1 MPALEMTNPAALPA
15 DWRDFLALTKPRVM
29 SLVVFTGLCGL
40 LAAPELPPLVLGF
53 TAILCIA
60 LGAGA
65 CGALNQWYEADLDAQ
80 DAAHRQA
87 PASRRAGWTAQAALH
102 FGVGLGA
109 FSVLLM
115 GLATNW
121 LAAVLLAASILFYVL
136 VYTVWLKPRTA
147 QNIVIGGAAGAFP
160 PLIGWVAAT
169 GHFAALPLLLFAIIF
184 LWTPPH
190 FWALSLFVRS
200 DYAAAGIPMLPV
212 VAGVEQ
218 HAPADFPLQPAD
230 GRRGGRAMAARPDRP
245 DLWRA
250 RGDPQRRYSVMLAA
264 RVLAN
269 RATEPARMAPRSI
282 CSAIRCFYLFAL
294 FTRRSSPTAGCR
306 GEARGRTDPQRQRD
320 RARIMALLLGAF
332 VVLLFFITIAKTG
345 MNW

>member
-1 MPALEMTNPAALPA
+1 MPTLELTSPAALPA

-29 SLVVFTGLCGL
+29 SLVVFSGLCGL
-40 LAAPELPPLVLGF
+40 LVAPVQLPFVLGF

-65 CGALNQWYEADLDAQ
+65 CGALNQWYEADVDAKMRRTAKRPLPSGRM
-80 DAAHRQA
+80 DRQ
-87 PASRRAGWTAQAALH
+87 SALH
-102 FGVGLGA
+102 FGVGLAA

-121 LAAVLLAASILFYVL
+121 LAAALLAVSILFYVII
-136 VYTVWLKPRTA
+136 YTVWLKPRTA

-212 VAGVEQ
+212 VAGVEST
-218 HAPADFPLQPAD
+218 
-230 GRRGGRAMAARPDRP
+230 RRQIFLYTLPMAAAAVAPWPLGLTGPVYGASAAVLSFVFLVLAGRVMANRSS
-245 DLWRA
+245 
-250 RGDPQRRYSVMLAA
+250 DPTGMDAEKHLFAYSV
-264 RVLAN
+264 
-269 RATEPARMAPRSI
+269 
-282 CSAIRCFYLFAL
+282 FYLFAL
-294 FTRRSSPTAGCR
+294 FAVLV
-306 GEARGRTDPQRQRD
+306 AD
-320 RARIMALLLGAF
+320 RILA
-332 VVLLFFITIAKTG
+332 
-345 MNW
+345 W